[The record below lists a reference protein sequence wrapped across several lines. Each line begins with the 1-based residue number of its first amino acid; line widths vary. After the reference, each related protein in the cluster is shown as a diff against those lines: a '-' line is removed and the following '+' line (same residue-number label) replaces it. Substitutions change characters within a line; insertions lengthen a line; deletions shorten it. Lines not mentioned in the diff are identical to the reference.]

1 LIQVVGIGAGG
12 HSRVL
17 IDALKLMHSYDIVG
31 LLDSKADGNVSGV
44 PVLGGDDLMPKLFAD
59 GVRTVFIGIGDNTQR
74 ERMYNDVREH
84 GFTVIDVVHPDA
96 TIAVTACL
104 SCGLVVMAR
113 AVINP
118 QARIGDNVIVNTGA
132 IVEHD
137 CEIGSHSHIAPGAT
151 VCGGVSVGARTLIG
165 AGAVVRQGVSIGNA
179 ATIAAGAVVVDD
191 VPSLTTVAG
200 VPARPMGA

>member
-1 LIQVVGIGAGG
+1 MGIGAGG
-12 HSRVL
+12 HSSVL
-17 IDALKLMHSYDIVG
+17 IDALKLMNSHDIVG
-31 LLDSKADGNVSGV
+31 LLDSKVNGSVSGV
-44 PVLGGDDLMPKLFAD
+44 PVLGGDDLMPELFAD

-74 ERMYNDVREH
+74 ERTYNEVREH
-84 GFTVIDVVHPDA
+84 GFTVIDVVHPDSSIAA
-96 TIAVTACL
+96 TAHL
-104 SCGLVVMAR
+104 GCGLVVMAR

-165 AGAVVRQGVSIGNA
+165 AGAVVKQGVSIGDG

-191 VPSLTTVAG
+191 VPSLTIVAG
-200 VPARPMGA
+200 VPARSMGA